1 MDFYSISLFLVVAA
15 VFGILAK
22 FLKQPVLIG
31 YLFAGLALAYLGLIH
46 DTEGLEALGKIGI
59 ALLLFLVG
67 LEMNVREL
75 PTLGKV
81 AMFTGLGQIIFTS
94 ILGFLIS
101 LLLGY
106 GIIPSVYIAVALTFS
121 STIIIV
127 KLLSEK
133 GDLGSLYGKIAIGF
147 LLVQDFVAILILM
160 FLAGLKQGD
169 VSVLQFVFI
178 GVKALLLLGIVWF
191 LSKKILPYI
200 FNKFVATS
208 PEVMFVGSIA
218 WALGVS
224 ALVGGPL
231 GFSFEI
237 GGFLAGLA
245 LSNLPEHLNIANKT
259 RPLRDFFLTIFFLVL
274 GSQLLIQDIGS
285 IIFPA
290 IIFSLFILIGN
301 PLIVLIIMGVMKYKK
316 RTSFLASVTVAQIS
330 EFSFILMA
338 MGYSLGHFGESE
350 VAVVVLVGVVTMTA
364 STYLILGAD
373 KIYSKIKKYLSVF
386 ERKNSREEIL
396 VSEADL
402 DNHVVLVGGGRT
414 GKSLIT
420 YLKKTRTPFIVV
432 DYNPKVFS
440 NLAAEKISVIL
451 GDVDDSDVLDLARIE
466 KSRLVI
472 SAAPNIHDNLVLLEY
487 VKNLKT
493 RPLVIVK
500 AGTREEAL
508 KLYEAGASYVLLP
521 EIIAG
526 EYLRHIFV
534 SHGLGEARIKRMG
547 KGHFNRLVYQ
557 INS

>member
-15 VFGILAK
+15 VFGIIAK

-31 YLFAGLALAYLGLIH
+31 YLFAGLALAYLGLIR

-67 LEMNVREL
+67 LEMNIREL

-127 KLLSEK
+127 KLLAEK

-169 VSVLQFVFI
+169 ASVLQFLFI
-178 GVKALLLLGIVWF
+178 GVKALLLLGVVWF

-245 LSNLPEHLNIANKT
+245 LSNLPEHLNIASKT

-274 GSQLLIQDIGS
+274 GSQLLIHDIGS
-285 IIFPA
+285 IVFPA

-338 MGYSLGHFGESE
+338 MGYSLGHFGEKE

-373 KIYSKIKKYLSVF
+373 KIYLKIKKYLSIF
-386 ERKNSREEIL
+386 ERKNSREEVL
-396 VSEADL
+396 VTEADL
-402 DNHVVLVGGGRT
+402 DNHVVLIGGGRT

-451 GDVDDSDVLDLARIE
+451 GDVDDSDVLDLAKIE
-466 KSRLVI
+466 KARLVI
-472 SAAPNIHDNLVLLEY
+472 SAAPTIHDNLALLEY
-487 VKNLKT
+487 VKNLKIK
-493 RPLVIVK
+493 PLVIVK
-500 AGTREEAL
+500 AGTRDEAL
-508 KLYEAGASYVLLP
+508 KLYEAGAAYVLLP

-557 INS
+557 TNS

>member
-15 VFGILAK
+15 LFGIVAK

-31 YLFAGLALAYLGLIH
+31 YLFAGLTLAYLGLIG
-46 DTEGLEALGKIGI
+46 DTAGLESLGKIGI

-67 LEMNVREL
+67 LEMNIREL
-75 PTLGKV
+75 PSLGKV

-94 ILGFLIS
+94 ILGFLLS

-106 GIIPSVYIAVALTFS
+106 GVVPSIYIAVALTFS

-169 VSVLQFVFI
+169 VSIIHFIFI
-178 GVKALLLLGIVWF
+178 GIKALILLGVVWF

-245 LSNLPEHLNIANKT
+245 LSNLPEHLNIAAKT

-274 GSQLLIQDIGS
+274 GSQLLIHDITS
-285 IIFPA
+285 IILPA
-290 IIFSLFILIGN
+290 IVFSLFILIGN

-338 MGYSLGHFGESE
+338 MGYTLGHFGENE
-350 VAVVVLVGVVTMTA
+350 VAVVVLVGVVTMTI

-373 KIYSKIKKYLSVF
+373 KIYLKIKKYLSIF

-396 VSEADL
+396 VSEVDL
-402 DNHVVLVGGGRT
+402 DNHVVLIGGGRT

-451 GDVDDSDVLDLARIE
+451 GDVDDSDVLDLAKIE
-466 KSRLVI
+466 KSRMVI
-472 SAAPNIHDNLVLLEY
+472 SAAPNIHDNLALLEY
-487 VKNLKT
+487 VKSLKI

-534 SHGLGEARIKRMG
+534 SHGLGEARIKKMG

-557 INS
+557 TNS